1 MMDIT
6 EYIRDYDCEPEDQ
19 YDDAL
24 IFALKK
30 WISDMIYSIPENGVY
45 ACAVCFQM
53 GLDENERWGAD
64 ASFAYNT
71 EEYLAAHKVENSEA
85 KWNHCAWKED
95 YFANAD
101 DSEAVSG
108 CVKMWLNFK
117 GFDTDDEEFDEEEAV
132 YCFFGCAVNAVR
144 QLKKDGIFLERFG
157 RDIPVLML
165 WGLEYPEENALFTA
179 AANDISL
186 LDRDFFDM
194 CGCSFPKL

>member
-1 MMDIT
+1 MLDIT
-6 EYIRDYDCEPEDQ
+6 EYIRDYNCEPEDE
-19 YDDAL
+19 YDEAL

-45 ACAVCFQM
+45 AAAICFQM
-53 GLDENERWGAD
+53 GLDRKDRWQAE

-71 EEYLAAHKVENSEA
+71 EEFLAAHKDKNPEA

-95 YFANAD
+95 HFADAD
-101 DSEAVSG
+101 DCESVSG
-108 CVKMWLNFK
+108 CVKMWLDFK
-117 GFDTDDEEFDEEEAV
+117 DLDSESEDFDEEEVV
-132 YCFFGCAVNAVR
+132 YSFFGCAVNAVR

-165 WGLEYPEENALFTA
+165 WGLECPEENCLFTA

-186 LDRDFFDM
+186 LDSDLFEM
-194 CGCSFPKL
+194 CGCSFPML